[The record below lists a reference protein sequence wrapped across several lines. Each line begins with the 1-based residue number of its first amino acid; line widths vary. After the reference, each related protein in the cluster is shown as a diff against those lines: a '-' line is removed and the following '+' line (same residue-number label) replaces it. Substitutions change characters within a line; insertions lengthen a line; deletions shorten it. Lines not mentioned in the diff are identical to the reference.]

1 MDNKKYSDLM
11 ENLFALITDKP
22 GVDMCGEKSKA
33 AFQTLSEQTET
44 DTYFDLEELISAG
57 FRENAYNGFCS
68 GFQCATLLLTG
79 RQPALE

>member
-1 MDNKKYSDLM
+1 MDNEKYSDLM
-11 ENLFALITDKP
+11 ENLFSYMADKP
-22 GVDMCGEKSKA
+22 GADMCGEKSSI
-33 AFQTLSEQTET
+33 AFQTLSERTDK

-79 RQPALE
+79 KQ